1 MNNERIKKD
10 RINLTS
16 NPNRGFTTIENYVI
30 KIPYMSPAC
39 RSLLY
44 CFYMYQNCPD
54 IFISYSTIMEYTGI
68 TSKSSISKWLKF
80 MQWIGFLKV
89 EKRIDS
95 KNVKY
100 NSYSLNHYRIK
111 DISDFIKEVEI
122 DFRSIESYWNKIG
135 KDNKKMDEFIE
146 DKQSFTNAL
155 KEIMCRS

>member
-1 MNNERIKKD
+1 
-10 RINLTS
+10 
-16 NPNRGFTTIENYVI
+16 
-30 KIPYMSPAC
+30 
-39 RSLLY
+39 
-44 CFYMYQNCPD
+44 
-54 IFISYSTIMEYTGI
+54 
-68 TSKSSISKWLKF
+68 

-111 DISDFIKEVEI
+111 DISDFINEVEI

>member
-30 KIPYMSPAC
+30 KIPYMSPSC

-89 EKRIDS
+89 
-95 KNVKY
+95 
-100 NSYSLNHYRIK
+100 
-111 DISDFIKEVEI
+111 
-122 DFRSIESYWNKIG
+122 
-135 KDNKKMDEFIE
+135 
-146 DKQSFTNAL
+146 
-155 KEIMCRS
+155 